1 MYGHTTTDVDRQ
13 IYSKN
18 ILDLATKEDLL
29 NFVSKLNADA
39 DKIFVVMF
47 PYSKDLGNCF
57 LWISN
62 GKPCLLLSFDVIDQQ
77 AIEYLN
83 FSFENHILV
92 GCKDDVALL
101 KEVTRD
107 QVQTRIIKDGLLD
120 VGSLFKRQDD
130 QLSLF

>member
-1 MYGHTTTDVDRQ
+1 MYGYTTTDVDRQ

-29 NFVSKLNADA
+29 NFVSKLNTDA

-47 PYSKDLGNCF
+47 PYSKDHGNCF

-77 AIEYLN
+77 AIQYLN
-83 FSFENHILV
+83 FS
-92 GCKDDVALL
+92 CKDDVVLL

-107 QVQTRIIKDGLLD
+107 QVQTRIIKNELLD
-120 VGSLFKRQDD
+120 VDSLFKGQDE

>member
-13 IYSKN
+13 IYAKN
-18 ILDLATKEDLL
+18 ILDSLL
-29 NFVSKLNADA
+29 KDKLLSFVSKLNTDA

-47 PYSKDLGNCF
+47 PYSKEHGNCF
-57 LWISN
+57 LWISD

-77 AIEYLN
+77 AIQYLN

-101 KEVTRD
+101 KEVTKD

-120 VGSLFKRQDD
+120 VGSLFKGQDE